1 MSDVELRKRIPLPRN
16 LDPDDYRPPHVRAAE
31 REVSDSPAMNEI
43 DSVATVCMIRARL
56 GALPAPSAASPP
68 AYVEPAPTYVVVS
81 ERHRHHNSHG
91 AESSPKARVVTRA
104 MKPMPAVMPAP
115 DAGEADLRKCLTKE
129 YLPDRSVV
137 FKDNC
142 TKESASTSRS
152 APVMD
157 DFSAPPKVSQSIRL
171 EPLMAND
178 DVPQQ
183 MDGP

>member
-1 MSDVELRKRIPLPRN
+1 MSYPTWKSLFAFAAIIPLGT
-16 LDPDDYRPPHVRAAE
+16 LAL
-31 REVSDSPAMNEI
+31 SPSSAF
-43 DSVATVCMIRARL
+43 AGGHGGFGGHGFGGHGFGL
-56 GALPAPSAASPP
+56 GFGLASGP
-68 AYVEPAPTYVVVS
+68 AYVEPAPTYAFVS

-104 MKPMPAVMPAP
+104 MKPTPAVMPTP

-137 FKDNC
+137 FKDSC
-142 TKESASTSRS
+142 TKESASTARS
-152 APVMD
+152 APAMN
-157 DFSAPPKVSQSIRL
+157 DFSPPPKVSQSIRL